1 MTQDSNSSQNS
12 NQYNF
17 LIYLFVAVFSIV
29 IGVEVW
35 GFFKYDNTK
44 KDEIENSSNEII
56 QVDVLNGCGVSGV
69 GQKMTD
75 RLRDGGFDVVASG
88 NYKNFLIEETFIID
102 RVGLDESAKNIASV
116 LNLGNEKIIREI
128 NPGYF
133 VSFSI
138 VVGKDYKKQI
148 LKKE

>member
-44 KDEIENSSNEII
+44 KMK
-56 QVDVLNGCGVSGV
+56 L
-69 GQKMTD
+69 
-75 RLRDGGFDVVASG
+75 
-88 NYKNFLIEETFIID
+88 
-102 RVGLDESAKNIASV
+102 
-116 LNLGNEKIIREI
+116 KIRRTKL
-128 NPGYF
+128 F
-133 VSFSI
+133 KLMF
-138 VVGKDYKKQI
+138 
-148 LKKE
+148 